1 MLSRDAASQTYRIAP
16 RGLTTSLDYRP
27 HMAELPTLQPLDEV
41 EAPVAV
47 GAGGGRVVALVVS
60 EGARREGWAPEAAHG
75 LAARWASEGHRIVLA
90 DAGLDHP
97 SLHVP
102 AGIPNRE
109 GVVDAALFGASAS
122 RVSHAVD
129 GYLLITAGAPV
140 ANTMSI
146 VRDARWHRFTEGMAE
161 AGVTLMLY
169 LLDSEP
175 CTPGFLG
182 SASDIV
188 VLGADG
194 EAPVAIRDLEPL
206 VRAVTQPAYVAPVAV
221 ASEEVE
227 SVATG
232 GAEKVSGRGRMMV
245 FFVLAVVVLAALGWF
260 LSTGMG

>member
-1 MLSRDAASQTYRIAP
+1 
-16 RGLTTSLDYRP
+16 
-27 HMAELPTLQPLDEV
+27 MAELPTLQPLDEV
-41 EAPVAV
+41 DAPVAV
-47 GAGGGRVVALVVS
+47 GAGGGRVIALVVS
-60 EGARREGWAPEAAHG
+60 EGARREGWAPQAAHQ

-97 SLHVP
+97 SLHGP
-102 AGIPNRE
+102 AGVPNRE
-109 GVVDAALFGASAS
+109 GVVDAALYGASAS

-169 LLDSEP
+169 LLDGEP

-188 VLGADG
+188 VLGSDE

-206 VRAVTQPAYVAPVAV
+206 VRAVTQPAQVAPVATGSERVEAV
-221 ASEEVE
+221 AST
-227 SVATG
+227 AG
-232 GAEKVSGRGRMMV
+232 EKAKGRGRMV
-245 FFVLAVVVLAALGWF
+245 ALIVLAVVVVAALGWF

>member
-1 MLSRDAASQTYRIAP
+1 
-16 RGLTTSLDYRP
+16 
-27 HMAELPTLQPLDEV
+27 MAELPTLQPLDEV
-41 EAPVAV
+41 EAPVSG
-47 GAGGGRVVALVVS
+47 GAGGGRVIALVVS
-60 EGARREGWAPEAAHG
+60 DDARREGWAPEAAHR

-97 SLHVP
+97 SLHGP

-122 RVSHAVD
+122 RVSHPVD

-140 ANTMSI
+140 ADTMSI
-146 VRDARWHRFTEGMAE
+146 VRDARWHRFNEGMAE

-169 LLDSEP
+169 LLDGEP

-188 VLGADG
+188 VLGSDG
-194 EAPVAIRDLEPL
+194 EPPAAIRDLEPL
-206 VRAVTQPAYVAPVAV
+206 VRAVTRPAQVAPVA
-221 ASEEVE
+221 ATSDGVE
-227 SVATG
+227 VATADRG
-232 GAEKVSGRGRMMV
+232 GTSKGRGRIVM
-245 FFVLAVVVLAALGWF
+245 LIVLAAAVLAAVVWF